1 MTTLPTPLF
10 IALCILAAPT
20 VCGIFAVLVVMYA
33 IARFDHEQ
41 RQREKL
47 ANEEAV
53 QWVEMYLR
61 QNGGKKWT
69 MH

>member
-10 IALCILAAPT
+10 IILCILAAPT
-20 VCGIFAVLVVMYA
+20 VCGLLALCFMLYLF
-33 IARFDHEQ
+33 ARFDAEL